1 MPFPLPTLWR
11 VLLLVPALVLFS
23 GTIAPTLADSTQS
36 PPLVTEE
43 TEERSPPANAEEEGE
58 MTVVRPMTDRIHSL
72 SSTALLHLTEKIDTF
87 FLREN
92 EQEEANQ
99 TQIRLR
105 SGLQFAE
112 RGDVTFL
119 QRIRLNLHLPSAERR
134 LDFFLEQTGD
144 YLDPESRVFN
154 ETGGGTG
161 NFTLFTGLRYLITD
175 NPLYSVDTQIGVRF
189 TGGLVPFT
197 QLRGYNRIPMGRW
210 SLKPMEILFWRLDR
224 GFGETSR
231 FDLDHQLSES
241 TLLRLRAE
249 GTYAEV
255 CNGYEY
261 SSAII
266 YAQQLQMK
274 KGFQISLGLAGETRP
289 TRRIVHYLAEYAW
302 RQRIH
307 RDWLYLEAIA
317 DLYFYEDK
325 GYRPSPVFILLFE
338 VNFGHEDKPLFP
350 TEVDESSP

>member
-1 MPFPLPTLWR
+1 MPLSLPKSWRPFVLVSSTLLILGTLTPTHATSPVVPTLDNEKNSH
-11 VLLLVPALVLFS
+11 LSDEMPS
-23 GTIAPTLADSTQS
+23 
-36 PPLVTEE
+36 EE
-43 TEERSPPANAEEEGE
+43 KEA
-58 MTVVRPMTDRIHSL
+58 TVFQPMTDRIHSL
-72 SSTALLHLTEKIDTF
+72 SSQALLRLTERIDTF

-92 EQEEANQ
+92 EQEEANR
-99 TQIRLR
+99 TQMRLR

-112 RGDVTFL
+112 GGDVTLL
-119 QRIRLNLHLPSAERR
+119 QRVRLNLHLPSAERR

-144 YLDPESRVFN
+144 YLDPESQVFN

-161 NFTLFTGLRYLITD
+161 NFTIFTGLRYLITD
-175 NPLYSVDTQIGVRF
+175 NPLYSVDTQVGVRF

-255 CNGYEY
+255 SNGYEY

-274 KGFQISLGLAGETRP
+274 KGFQLSLGLAGETRP
-289 TRRIVHYLAEYAW
+289 QRRIVHYLAEYAW

-307 RDWLYLEAIA
+307 RDWLFLEAIA
-317 DLYFYEDK
+317 DLYFYEDRDF
-325 GYRPSPVFILLFE
+325 RPTPVFILLFE
-338 VNFGHEDKPLFP
+338 ANFGHEDAPLTP
-350 TEVDESSP
+350 TEIDESSP